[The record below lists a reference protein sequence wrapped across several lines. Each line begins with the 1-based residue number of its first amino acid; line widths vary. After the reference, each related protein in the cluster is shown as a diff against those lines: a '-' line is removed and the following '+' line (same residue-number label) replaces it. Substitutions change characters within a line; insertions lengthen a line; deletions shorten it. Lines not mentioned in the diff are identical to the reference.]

1 MTWAASARK
10 ECGPQGRGQAWSPA
24 RLGAT
29 VQGDLTRHRQWMGP
43 GPAAHM
49 GALRW
54 TDSQG
59 WVSTLPARQRVRA
72 PVTPS
77 TGGTVQWGLP
87 STGRTQ
93 AYFPGTSGSPLSPVA
108 TLSSSHPDP
117 AERGSGGLC
126 PVPGNPVILRARRQD
141 PRRRLGRC
149 VSGGGQWA
157 EQRAGTPSGCLPSA
171 LACSL
176 AAALLQWGPL
186 TKAVRMCGSQGRAW
200 ESPGSSLSS
209 SSRSLDLPVGAGL
222 VAWRDP
228 RS

>member
-1 MTWAASARK
+1 MDGLCTQGVWA
-10 ECGPQGRGQAWSPA
+10 P
-24 RLGAT
+24 
-29 VQGDLTRHRQWMGP
+29 GP
-43 GPAAHM
+43 GPGLVPCPPRGHGPGGPDHPQTVDGS
-49 GALRW
+49 GASCPCGGTQMDR
-54 TDSQG
+54 
-59 WVSTLPARQRVRA
+59 LPGLGQHPACQAVGEG
-72 PVTPS
+72 PGDPS
-77 TGGTVQWGLP
+77 AGGTVQWGLP
-87 STGRTQ
+87 SPGCTQ
-93 AYFPGTSGSPLSPVA
+93 AYFPGTSGGRLSPVA

-149 VSGGGQWA
+149 VRGGGQWA
-157 EQRAGTPSGCLPSA
+157 EQRAGTPSACLPSA

-186 TKAVRMCGSQGRAW
+186 TKAVRTCGSQGRAW